1 MAFQDKIL
9 TCKDCGAEFTFSV
22 SEQEFY
28 AEKGFQNDPA
38 RCPECRSARKR
49 QRNGGGRSNNPG
61 QRREMHTVI
70 CAECGAETQVPFKP
84 NNDRPVYCRD
94 CYQKQKQYNY

>member
-1 MAFQDKIL
+1 MAFQDKTL

-38 RCPECRSARKR
+38 RCPECRAARKR
-49 QRNGGGRSNNPG
+49 QRSGNSPRSG
-61 QRREMHTVI
+61 QSREMYNVI
-70 CAECGAETQVPFKP
+70 CAECGVETQVPFKP

-94 CYQKQKQYNY
+94 CYQKQRQYNY